1 MKTLHTP
8 PVFLVFEGL
17 DGVGKTSCAKVVAE
31 LLDAHFMT
39 TPTATI
45 REYRDQ
51 IIESFKGNQEAAQMF
66 YLATVL
72 TASDEAKSEM
82 AKGRSVVLD
91 RYFLST
97 QVYAEFR
104 GSKLDID
111 ESIAKVLQ
119 PPDWTVF
126 LKASLNVRK
135 SRVLTRGGSA
145 SDDET
150 LTDQA
155 NDLLL
160 NGYKRRMHLP
170 VSGRCIQIDT
180 SSLGVPEIARKIIN
194 KIINREKDLY
204 E

>member
-1 MKTLHTP
+1 MKTIHTP

-17 DGVGKTSCAKVVAE
+17 DGVGKTSCAKVTSE

-39 TPTATI
+39 TPTATM
-45 REYRDQ
+45 RKYSDQ
-51 IIESFKGNQEAAQMF
+51 IIKSFKGNQEAAQMF
-66 YLATVL
+66 YLSTVL
-72 TASDEAKSEM
+72 AASDEVKSHL

-104 GSKLDID
+104 GSALDVD
-111 ESIAKVLQ
+111 ESVGKVLQ

-126 LKASLNVRK
+126 LEASLNVRK
-135 SRVLTRGGSA
+135 SRVLSRGSSA

-150 LTDQA
+150 LTEHA
-155 NDLLL
+155 NNLLL

-170 VSGRCIQIDT
+170 VAGKNMRMDT
-180 SSLGVPEIARKIIN
+180 SSLGVLEIAQKIIN
-194 KIINREKDLY
+194 KINNQE
-204 E
+204 

>member
-1 MKTLHTP
+1 MKIMHNP

-17 DGVGKTSCAKVVAE
+17 DGVGKTSCAKITAE

-39 TPTATI
+39 TPTVAM
-45 REYRDQ
+45 RKYSDQ
-51 IIESFKGNQEAAQMF
+51 IIASLNGNQEAAQMF

-72 TASDEAKSEM
+72 AASDEAQSQM

-104 GSKLDID
+104 GSMLDID
-111 ESIAKVLQ
+111 ESVEKVLQ

-126 LKASLNVRK
+126 LEASLNVRK
-135 SRVLTRGGSA
+135 SRVLTRGGTA

-155 NDLLL
+155 HDFLL
-160 NGYKRRMHLP
+160 NGYRRRMHLP
-170 VSGRCIQIDT
+170 VSGKCIIIDT

-194 KIINREKDLY
+194 KVINQE
-204 E
+204 ENFV

>member
-1 MKTLHTP
+1 VKTLHHP

-17 DGVGKTSCAKVVAE
+17 DGVGKTSCAKVTAE

-45 REYRDQ
+45 RKYRDQ

-72 TASDEAKSEM
+72 AASDEAKSHL

-104 GSKLDID
+104 GSTLDVD
-111 ESIAKVLQ
+111 ESVEKVLQ

-126 LKASLNVRK
+126 LEASLNVRK
-135 SRVLTRGGSA
+135 SRLLLRGSSA

-150 LTDQA
+150 LTERA
-155 NDLLL
+155 NNLLL

-170 VSGRCIQIDT
+170 VAGKNMRMDT
-180 SSLGVPEIARKIIN
+180 SSLGVLEIARKIVN
-194 KIINREKDLY
+194 KINNE

>member
-1 MKTLHTP
+1 VKTLHHP

-17 DGVGKTSCAKVVAE
+17 DGVGKTSCAKVTAE

-39 TPTATI
+39 TPTVTI
-45 REYRDQ
+45 RKYRDQ

-72 TASDEAKSEM
+72 AASDEAKSQI

-104 GSKLDID
+104 GSTLDIE
-111 ESIAKVLQ
+111 ESVGNVLQ
-119 PPDWTVF
+119 LPDWTVF
-126 LKASLNVRK
+126 LEASLNVRK

-150 LTDQA
+150 LTDHA

-170 VSGRCIQIDT
+170 VAGKYIRIDT
-180 SSLGVPEIARKIIN
+180 SYSDVMEIARKIVN
-194 KIINREKDLY
+194 KINNGE
-204 E
+204 